1 MSNFNSFVFE
11 HNRQDELL
19 NITVEIFDFVGKKQ
33 KTIIKTIQT
42 EGTRLNGTQ
51 ITWNGTGD
59 MGAPL
64 SNGTYLY
71 RVTITT
77 ESGLKAQ
84 EFEKLIILR

>member
-1 MSNFNSFVFE
+1 
-11 HNRQDELL
+11 
-19 NITVEIFDFVGKKQ
+19 
-33 KTIIKTIQT
+33 
-42 EGTRLNGTQ
+42 
-51 ITWNGTGD
+51 